1 MDRSVARV
9 GAWAGVISVIGIA
22 GYHLGL
28 MIVAGQRVSGTTD
41 AVAITKYYR
50 NEAIAAFGVELF
62 LVVVPIFVFAVA
74 LRETMS
80 TTSWARFL
88 ATIGLV
94 ALVTEMAVNLTGVA
108 AQMSLVVIARSGGDV
123 VPLFRFWDTL
133 YNSGAYALEAGWVAA
148 FGLAMRDVV
157 GFPRWLTGF
166 SLITAALLALN
177 VFAIWVGVPDTAT
190 LPSAL
195 FLVIWFVST
204 SYGLSRGAMRA
215 ASMPSGLAL
224 EEGPLGN

>member
-50 NEAIAAFGVELF
+50 NETIAALGVEIF
-62 LVVVPIFVFAVA
+62 VVVIPILVFAVA
-74 LRETMS
+74 LRETLS
-80 TTSWARFL
+80 TTSWTRFL

-94 ALVTEMAVNLTGVA
+94 ALITEMAVNMTGVA

-148 FGLAMRDVV
+148 FGLAMRDVA

-166 SLITAALLALN
+166 SLVTAALLAIN
-177 VFAIWVGVPDTAT
+177 IFAIWIGIPDTAT

-204 SYGLSRGAMRA
+204 SYGLSRGATRA
-215 ASMPSGLAL
+215 TSMPPGMTL
-224 EEGPLGN
+224 EVGPLGN

>member
-1 MDRSVARV
+1 MDRSVGRV

-28 MIVAGQRVSGTTD
+28 MIGAGQRVSGTTD

-50 NEAIAAFGVELF
+50 NEAIATFGVELF

-74 LRETMS
+74 LHETLS

-94 ALVTEMAVNLTGVA
+94 ALVTEMAVNLTGIA

-148 FGLAMRDVV
+148 FGLAMRDAV
-157 GFPRWLTGF
+157 GFPRWLTAY
-166 SLITAALLALN
+166 SVVTAALLALN
-177 VFAIWVGVPDTAT
+177 VFAIWVGIPDTAT

-195 FLVIWFVST
+195 FLMIWFVSA
-204 SYGLSRGAMRA
+204 SYGLSRGARRA
-215 ASMPSGLAL
+215 TRMAPGLAIDATATS
-224 EEGPLGN
+224 

>member
-28 MIVAGQRVSGTTD
+28 MIVAGPRVSGTTD
-41 AVAITKYYR
+41 ALAITRYYQ
-50 NEAIAAFGVELF
+50 NEGIAALGVEIF
-62 LVVVPIFVFAVA
+62 LVVIPIFVFAVA
-74 LRETMS
+74 LRETLAN
-80 TTSWARFL
+80 TSWTRFL

-94 ALVTEMAVNLTGVA
+94 AIIAEMAVNITGVA

-133 YNSGAYALEAGWVAA
+133 YNSGAYALEAAWVAA

-157 GFPRWLTGF
+157 GFQRWLPSF
-166 SLITAALLALN
+166 SLVTAALLAVN
-177 VFAIWVGVPDTAT
+177 VFAIWIGIPDTAT

-195 FLVIWFVST
+195 FLVIWFVSA
-204 SYGLSRGAMRA
+204 SYGLSRGSIYA
-215 ASMPSGLAL
+215 ASIPSGLVP
-224 EEGPLGN
+224 EGGPLDK